1 MASGWDMMAPISLVE
16 NDNEQLSVN
25 QEAIETLEKI
35 SQPVVVVAIVGLYRT
50 GKSYLMNRLAGQKH
64 GFPLGSTVQ
73 SKTKGIWMWCVPHPF
88 KSDHTLVLLDT
99 EGLGDVEKGDSKNDS
114 WIFSLAVLLCSTFI
128 YNSMSTINNQALEH
142 LHYVTELTKLIKAKS
157 SPSPD
162 GEEDCTEFVTFF
174 PDFIWA
180 VRDFTLELKLN
191 GHPIT
196 EDQYLE
202 NALKLTKGKN
212 MKVQTSNLCK
222 ECIREFFPTR
232 KCFVFDRPTN
242 DKELLADIENVSEY
256 QLNPKFQEQ
265 IKKFCSYIFTNAKTK
280 TLREGVLVT
289 GNWLVKLVVIYV
301 DTINNGAV
309 PCLENAV
316 TSLAH
321 LENSAAVQKAADHY
335 SEKMTQQLSLPT
347 DTFQEL
353 LEVHAACEK
362 EAIAIFMER
371 SFKDENQE
379 FQKNLVEIIK
389 NKKED
394 FVLQNEEA
402 SVKYCQVKLDEISK
416 TLMESISAGIFSVPG
431 GYELYRKA
439 KERFEQDY
447 HQVPRKGV
455 KANEVLQSF
464 LQSQAAL
471 EKSILQADKA
481 LTDGEKTVAEER
493 ARNEIAEKERE
504 LLKQKLQEQQ
514 QEMEAQKKSF
524 QENIAQLTEK
534 LEKEKENLLREM
546 NMMLEHKMKE
556 SLLGCQVT
564 MASGP
569 NMMDPICLVEN
580 KNAQLSVNQKALQIL
595 ENISQPV
602 VVVAI
607 VGLYRTGKSY
617 LMNRLAGQ
625 NHGFPLGSTVQSK
638 TKGIWMWCVPH
649 PSKSEHILVLLD
661 TEGLG
666 DVEKG
671 DSKNDSWIFALA
683 VLLSSTFVYNSMNTI
698 NNDALEKLHYV
709 TELTELIRAK
719 SSPKMDGVRD
729 SVEFASFFPDF
740 IWTVR
745 DFTLELKLNDDPIT
759 EDEYLENALKL
770 IKGSHPNVKKA
781 NLPREC
787 IRHFFPKRK
796 CFVFDRP
803 VNDRELLAHLD
814 EVLES
819 QLDPKFKEQS
829 DTFCSYIFTHA
840 RTKILREGVK
850 VTGKRLG
857 TLVVT
862 YVDAI
867 NSGGIPCLENAV
879 TTLAHLEN
887 SAAMQKAADYYSEQ
901 MTQRLNLPTD
911 TLQELLE
918 VHTACEREATV
929 VFMNQSFKDENQDF
943 QKKLLEIIKNKKEG
957 FLQQN
962 EEASAK
968 YCQTKLDQ
976 ISKTLKE
983 SISAGSFSVPGGHK
997 LYRKAMERLQQDYC
1011 HVPRK
1016 GVKTNEVLQNFLQSQ
1031 VAIEIS
1037 ILQSDKALTDAAK
1050 AIAEKQARKEATER
1064 ERELLIQKQYEQQ
1077 QQMEAQD
1084 RSLRENI
1091 AQLREKLERERE
1103 NFEKEKERL
1112 LEHTLKAQNDL
1123 LTEGFSRKAEEMKAE
1138 IKHLRNIIEKSK
1150 KDKASWISKT
1160 LDGLATEATAILSLP
1175 AKVIGWGLKGLSSLF
1190 K

>member
-25 QEAIETLEKI
+25 QEAIETLEK
-35 SQPVVVVAIVGLYRT
+35 
-50 GKSYLMNRLAGQKH
+50 
-64 GFPLGSTVQ
+64 
-73 SKTKGIWMWCVPHPF
+73 
-88 KSDHTLVLLDT
+88 
-99 EGLGDVEKGDSKNDS
+99 
-114 WIFSLAVLLCSTFI
+114 
-128 YNSMSTINNQALEH
+128 
-142 LHYVTELTKLIKAKS
+142 
-157 SPSPD
+157 
-162 GEEDCTEFVTFF
+162 
-174 PDFIWA
+174 
-180 VRDFTLELKLN
+180 
-191 GHPIT
+191 
-196 EDQYLE
+196 
-202 NALKLTKGKN
+202 
-212 MKVQTSNLCK
+212 
-222 ECIREFFPTR
+222 
-232 KCFVFDRPTN
+232 
-242 DKELLADIENVSEY
+242 
-256 QLNPKFQEQ
+256 
-265 IKKFCSYIFTNAKTK
+265 
-280 TLREGVLVT
+280 
-289 GNWLVKLVVIYV
+289 
-301 DTINNGAV
+301 
-309 PCLENAV
+309 
-316 TSLAH
+316 
-321 LENSAAVQKAADHY
+321 
-335 SEKMTQQLSLPT
+335 
-347 DTFQEL
+347 
-353 LEVHAACEK
+353 
-362 EAIAIFMER
+362 
-371 SFKDENQE
+371 
-379 FQKNLVEIIK
+379 
-389 NKKED
+389 
-394 FVLQNEEA
+394 
-402 SVKYCQVKLDEISK
+402 
-416 TLMESISAGIFSVPG
+416 
-431 GYELYRKA
+431 
-439 KERFEQDY
+439 
-447 HQVPRKGV
+447 
-455 KANEVLQSF
+455 
-464 LQSQAAL
+464 
-471 EKSILQADKA
+471 
-481 LTDGEKTVAEER
+481 
-493 ARNEIAEKERE
+493 
-504 LLKQKLQEQQ
+504 
-514 QEMEAQKKSF
+514 
-524 QENIAQLTEK
+524 
-534 LEKEKENLLREM
+534 
-546 NMMLEHKMKE
+546 
-556 SLLGCQVT
+556 
-564 MASGP
+564 
-569 NMMDPICLVEN
+569 
-580 KNAQLSVNQKALQIL
+580 
-595 ENISQPV
+595 ISQPV